1 MKINFLNQVY
11 QVAKYASKQ
20 GVPIIADGGLSS
32 VGHIIKALALGSSAV
47 MMGSMLAG
55 KFSYL
60 SNICLTYRIESKR
73 KS

>member
-1 MKINFLNQVY
+1 MDSFKSDHHSVSSKVF
-11 QVAKYASKQ
+11 QVARTANQY

-55 KFSYL
+55 K
-60 SNICLTYRIESKR
+60 
-73 KS
+73 